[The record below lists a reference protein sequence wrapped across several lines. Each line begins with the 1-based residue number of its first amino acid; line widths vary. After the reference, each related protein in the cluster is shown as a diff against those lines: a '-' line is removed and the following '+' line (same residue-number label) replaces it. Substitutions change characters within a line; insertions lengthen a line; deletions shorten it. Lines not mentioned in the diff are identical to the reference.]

1 MDKLVKMFEAAS
13 VAYLGNTPIKNADTP
28 RMDLHGMLLLD
39 KLDPTNSIRDM
50 ITSAEHDEIWLSA
63 DPKVVMENITQEQVQ
78 ELVQCGIMYDEDCDS
93 FHLFA

>member
-1 MDKLVKMFEAAS
+1 MMDKLVKMFE
-13 VAYLGNTPIKNADTP
+13 IADQSLP
-28 RMDLHGMLLLD
+28 LVRDVSLMGSRRDLKGLLLLD
-39 KLDPTNSIRDM
+39 KLDPTNSIRNM
-50 ITSAEHDEIWLSA
+50 ISSAEHDEIWLSA